1 MTSYSVLV
9 STTAS
14 KEFRALQK
22 EEQDRIR
29 EKLKELAENPINN
42 SNRLDTKKLS
52 GTEHEYF
59 RLRVGDYRV
68 IFYLQEKTIRV
79 VRIAIR
85 SDAYSWLD

>member
-1 MTSYSVLV
+1 MTSYSILI

-14 KEFRALQK
+14 KEFKALQK
-22 EEQDRIR
+22 KEQERIR
-29 EKLKELAENPINN
+29 EKLNELAEDPHNN

-52 GTEHEYF
+52 GTNRTYF

-68 IFYLQEKTIRV
+68 IYYIQEKTIRV
-79 VRIAIR
+79 VKIALR

>member
-1 MTSYSVLV
+1 LTRYSVLV

-22 EEQDRIR
+22 KEQDGIR
-29 EKLKELAENPINN
+29 EKLNELAEDPYDR

-52 GTEHEYF
+52 GTKHTYF

-68 IFYLQEKTIRV
+68 IYYLQEETIRV

>member
-1 MTSYSVLV
+1 MTSYSVIV

-42 SNRLDTKKLS
+42 SNRLDTKKLF
-52 GTEHEYF
+52 GTEHVYF

-68 IFYLQEKTIRV
+68 IYNLQEKTIRV

>member
-1 MTSYSVLV
+1 LTSYSVIV

-42 SNRLDTKKLS
+42 SNRLDTKKLF
-52 GTEHEYF
+52 GTEHVYF

-68 IFYLQEKTIRV
+68 IYNLQEKTIRV